1 MGLPALHCSGC
12 PSDFLPS
19 GAAGS
24 PRRFRSL
31 RTASRTVLGF
41 MNDMAATSRYLAER
55 VGGIDHLDAGDLNA
69 VLRRAPFN
77 RSGYIRP
84 IDAAR
89 QC

>member
-1 MGLPALHCSGC
+1 
-12 PSDFLPS
+12 
-19 GAAGS
+19 
-24 PRRFRSL
+24 
-31 RTASRTVLGF
+31 